1 MKTITSNRVIPR
13 SNLPGEAYHPGR
25 RTIAKIGGR
34 PPSHLTRV
42 LHLLLLVAV
51 LTQLISSQFIEQ
63 PLPGEA
69 PSVIF
74 SLHEYVGLG
83 TFVIVF
89 AFWCWTLIRQG
100 ETKFGRLFPWLSPR
114 RVREVVADT
123 LGQLRRLSRGDFSDQ
138 SGGAMV
144 SSVHGLGLL
153 VMTGMA
159 VTGSAY
165 FFLSGTLAH
174 TALSLHSL
182 MANLVWAYLIG
193 HSTLAALHHL
203 LGSDIL
209 ARMFWLPRG
218 VRSTG
223 FPSCEHEKK

>member
-1 MKTITSNRVIPR
+1 MKTITSTRAIPR
-13 SNLPGEAYHPGR
+13 SNLPGKGSYPGR
-25 RTIAKIGGR
+25 RTNAVTQGR

-51 LTQLISSQFIEQ
+51 LTQLISSQFIER
-63 PLPGEA
+63 PLPGDA
-69 PSVIF
+69 PSVIY

-83 TFVIVF
+83 TFVVVF
-89 AFWCWTLIRQG
+89 AFWSWTLIRQG

-114 RVREVVADT
+114 RLRDVVSDT
-123 LGQLRRLSRGDFSDQ
+123 LGQLHRLSRGDFSDR
-138 SGGAMV
+138 SSGAMA

-182 MANLVWAYLIG
+182 MANLVWAYLVG

-209 ARMFWLPRG
+209 ARMFWLRRG

-223 FPSCEHEKK
+223 FSPWELEKK

>member
-1 MKTITSNRVIPR
+1 MKTITSTRAIAR
-13 SNLPGEAYHPGR
+13 SNLSGKGSYSGR
-25 RTIAKIGGR
+25 RTNAVTQGR

-51 LTQLISSQFIEQ
+51 LTQLITSQFIER

-69 PSVIF
+69 PSVIY

-114 RVREVVADT
+114 RVRDVLADT
-123 LGQLRRLSRGDFSDQ
+123 LGQLHRLSRGDFSDQ
-138 SGGAMV
+138 SSGAMA
-144 SSVHGLGLL
+144 SSIHGLGLL

-218 VRSTG
+218 VRSTR
-223 FPSCEHEKK
+223 FSACELQKK